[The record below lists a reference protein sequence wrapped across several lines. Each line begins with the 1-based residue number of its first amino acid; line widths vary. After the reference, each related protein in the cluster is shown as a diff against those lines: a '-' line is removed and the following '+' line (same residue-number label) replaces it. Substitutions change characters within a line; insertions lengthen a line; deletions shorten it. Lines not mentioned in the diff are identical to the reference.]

1 MVSINDPIPS
11 FSLPSSSGKDISPEN
26 LKGTSYIL
34 YFYPKDS
41 TPGCTIEAN
50 NFTNSYDEFKKC
62 NTLIFGISKDSIKSH
77 LNFINKQ
84 KIAFEL
90 ISDIE
95 CSLCKKLD
103 VWKEKSMFGKNYMG
117 IERSTFLIDS
127 SGIIRKIWRNVKISG
142 HVDQVLLEAKN
153 LFQLNKNESCKN

>member
-1 MVSINDPIPS
+1 MVSINDPAPS
-11 FSLPSSSGKDISPEN
+11 FSLPSSSGKDITSKD
-26 LKGTSYIL
+26 LKGKNYIL

-50 NFTNSYDEFKKC
+50 NFTNNHDNFKKY

-77 LNFINKQ
+77 VNFINKQ
-84 KIAFEL
+84 NITFEL

-95 CSLCKKLD
+95 GDLCQKFD
-103 VWKEKSMFGKNYMG
+103 AWKEKSMFGKKYMG
-117 IERSTFLIDS
+117 IERSTFLIDANS
-127 SGIIRKIWRNVKISG
+127 VIRKIWRNVKVSG

-153 LFQLNKNESCKN
+153 LFQLNQNEG